1 MRLNLYSL
9 QLFVAVVE
17 EGTIAAAAEREHIAT
32 SALSKRISELERLVG
47 TPLVIR
53 RARGVEATEAG
64 LSLARGARVLLHHA
78 DGLAGEIRDFAAG
91 TAGHV
96 RLAAN
101 LSSITQFLPADLARF
116 ARRYPRVQIDL
127 EERVSS
133 VVTRLVLDNAAD
145 IGIFTSAIDLQGLTV
160 FPYRRDR
167 MVLVVPAVHPLAGR
181 ALVAFAE
188 TLDFDQVGMHRGSAG
203 NEMLMRAATAAN
215 RPLRMRFQVTSYDA
229 MIAMVKA
236 GFGVGVIPG
245 DAMALYAGDG
255 LATVALEDDW
265 ARRELKLCVRAGDG
279 LHSAG
284 RLLLDHLR
292 TAATD

>member
-1 MRLNLYSL
+1 VRLNLYSL

-47 TPLVIR
+47 TPLLIR

-64 LSLARGARVLLHHA
+64 RQLARGARTVLHNAESLA
-78 DGLAGEIRDFAAG
+78 DEIRDQASG
-91 TAGHV
+91 VAGHV

-101 LSSITQFLPADLARF
+101 LSSITQFLPGDLARF
-116 ARRYPRVQIDL
+116 TRQHPRVQIDL

-145 IGIFTSAIDLQGLTV
+145 IGIFTSALDLQGLTV

-167 MVLVVPAVHPLAGR
+167 MVLVLPAAHPLVGHR
-181 ALVAFAE
+181 ALAFAD
-188 TLDFDQVGMHRGSAG
+188 TLDHDHVGMHRGSAG
-203 NEMLMRAATAAN
+203 NEMLMRAAAAAN

-236 GFGVGVIPG
+236 GFGVGVMPG
-245 DAMALYAGDG
+245 EAMALYAGDG
-255 LATVALEDDW
+255 LATIALTDDW
-265 ARRELKLCVRAGDG
+265 AARELKLCVRTADS
-279 LHSAG
+279 LPSAS
-284 RLLLDHLR
+284 RLLLEHLQ
-292 TAATD
+292 TAASQ